1 MLKVSDGDSGLY
13 RVRAVNALGE
23 AECEAELL
31 FEGRDGA
38 APGGG
43 ELYLPPL
50 WRERKRLTWKDEDQR
65 KKPFVGFKARINYNI
80 NLNLL
85 TYGNLYTNFF
95 LSSVT

>member
-1 MLKVSDGDSGLY
+1 MYFRQESVLKGLQLLLQVSDGDSGLY

-38 APGGG
+38 ASGGG

-65 KKPFVGFKARINYNI
+65 KKPFVGFKARFII
-80 NLNLL
+80 
-85 TYGNLYTNFF
+85 TYI
-95 LSSVT
+95 

>member
-1 MLKVSDGDSGLY
+1 MQVSDGDSGLY

-38 APGGG
+38 ASGGG

-65 KKPFVGFKARINYNI
+65 KKPFVGFKARKYVFNSVYV
-80 NLNLL
+80 
-85 TYGNLYTNFF
+85 TYTPETLKLYS
-95 LSSVT
+95 L

>member
-1 MLKVSDGDSGLY
+1 MQVSDGDSGLY

-65 KKPFVGFKARINYNI
+65 KKPFVGFKARIYYNI
-80 NLNLL
+80 YLIP
-85 TYGNLYTNFF
+85 FM
-95 LSSVT
+95 